1 MTIKTQLQKKIS
13 FGQHRRAS
21 QDHEPQDS
29 NANNDTSE
37 SYHHSKAYRALFTEN
52 SKRLSSIYGGDG
64 SLSTSEV
71 SAFSIDIECTTQK
84 LAVQVAEEVK
94 AGFRNTLPQS
104 LIDAE
109 DEEGRDCIA
118 PFQRRE
124 VSGVYN
130 SVFGIYNI
138 IEMSLTNILPCSVI

>member
-13 FGQHRRAS
+13 FGQHQRAS
-21 QDHEPQDS
+21 QDDQPQDK
-29 NANNDTSE
+29 NADNDTSE

-52 SKRLSSIYGGDG
+52 SKRLSSLYEGDG

-71 SAFSIDIECTTQK
+71 SAFSIGIECTTQK

-94 AGFRNTLPQS
+94 AGFRKTLPQS

-109 DEEGRDCIA
+109 YEEGRDCIA
-118 PFQRRE
+118 PFQRSE
-124 VSGVYN
+124 VSGIFIMLFWGGSTTLLN
-130 SVFGIYNI
+130 C
-138 IEMSLTNILPCSVI
+138 L